1 MQTVLYGLRKERGLT
16 QKELAQKMGISEVSY
31 RNKELGK
38 SEFTQDEMFFLSRFL
53 NKQIDKIFLPRK

>member
-1 MQTVLYGLRKERGLT
+1 MQTILYGLRKAKGLT
-16 QKELAQKMGISEVSY
+16 QKELAKKIGISELSY

-38 SEFTQDEMFFLSRFL
+38 NEFTQDEMFFLSRFF